1 MRLEI
6 TGVITLM
13 SVVKN
18 ERIFVKTFDG
28 FDVYVNG
35 KLIYFPSSKAKEMLA
50 VLVEKRGSSV
60 SLSQM
65 TYLLYENVEEKT
77 AKNNLRVIYHRL
89 RRSLEEYGIEK
100 ILIKKRG
107 SYAVD
112 TQLFVCDFYEFIEG
126 NPDYGTLFSG
136 SYMPE
141 YSWAEDTLP
150 YLKNLYRKYN
160 GVLK

>member
-35 KLIYFPSSKAKEMLA
+35 KLIYFPSSKAKEML
-50 VLVEKRGSSV
+50 
-60 SLSQM
+60 
-65 TYLLYENVEEKT
+65 
-77 AKNNLRVIYHRL
+77 
-89 RRSLEEYGIEK
+89 
-100 ILIKKRG
+100 
-107 SYAVD
+107 
-112 TQLFVCDFYEFIEG
+112 DFYEFIEG

>member
-1 MRLEI
+1 
-6 TGVITLM
+6 
-13 SVVKN
+13 
-18 ERIFVKTFDG
+18 
-28 FDVYVNG
+28 
-35 KLIYFPSSKAKEMLA
+35 MLA

-65 TYLLYENVEEKT
+65 TYLLYESIEEKT
-77 AKNNLRVIYHRL
+77 AKNNLRVIYYRL
-89 RRSLEEYGIEK
+89 RRNLEEYGIEH

-112 TQLFVCDFYEFIEG
+112 TELFLCDFYEFIEG
-126 NPDYGTLFSG
+126 NPDYITLFSG